1 MTATLATCNL
11 HDLSP
16 REAEVVGSERF
27 RVGVPLQQRLPI
39 QQGSGLGLIALGLI
53 VSMVAAGLGLSRGS
67 QRELDLHILRRQ
79 PRELQPQ

>member
-1 MTATLATCNL
+1 MTATLATSNL

-39 QQGSGLGLIALGLI
+39 QQGSRLGLI
-53 VSMVAAGLGLSRGS
+53 VSVMAAGLCRGS